1 MSKLSF
7 LSGVK
12 GVVIALIFS
21 MVGALLFALVIDL
34 FSLPLSVIKPVN
46 LILKILAVIIGTLFA
61 VEGNKGLLKGVI
73 MGLLIS
79 FSAFL
84 LFGSIGGEISF
95 SLPFLWELLLGAVVG
110 AISGITSVALKK

>member
-46 LILKILAVIIGTLFA
+46 CILKILAVVIGTLVA
-61 VEGNKGLLKGVI
+61 VKDSKGLIKGII
-73 MGLLIS
+73 MGLAIS

-84 LFGSIGGEISF
+84 LFGTIGGEISF
-95 SLPFLWELLLGAVVG
+95 SLSFLWELLLGIVVG
-110 AISGITSVALKK
+110 AISGMTAIALKK